1 MNDFSELNYIFNK
14 YPLCI
19 SYKNICK
26 NSKSWIQQSNVKSCN
41 FLFCKDINDIMI
53 CILQAYI
60 SFLSIEKSINF
71 DISIEELFKIVFDLP
86 NLNDNMKISLKKKL
100 NQLKKEYKESLTN
113 QKDKN
118 DFHISTQISF
128 DLQNNFVLT
137 FDIKTSQHEYH
148 LFDYVNS
155 QKKCNFEPIGY
166 KGNIKTNYV
175 YFYIFKKIND
185 NILYFHFETYK
196 DKLNMD
202 NICDFIESKFS
213 GKLKL
218 RKKSKDWI
226 MDSYFTM
233 KNCESELIRLD
244 NTNGLLINN
253 FDFEEDF
260 HNNLASFF
268 NINIYVLNEKKR
280 FEVFIPEPSWID
292 PNKAIKHIQELK
304 NNYISYHY
312 FKKSLFYKFFS
323 NEIKNEI
330 KSYLFYL

>member
-1 MNDFSELNYIFNK
+1 MNESSELNDIFNE

-19 SYKNICK
+19 SYKNINK
-26 NSKSWIQQSNVKSCN
+26 NPKSWIQQSNVKSFN
-41 FLFCKDINDIMI
+41 FLFCKNINDIMI
-53 CILQAYI
+53 CILQAYL
-60 SFLSIEKSINF
+60 SFLFIEKNINF
-71 DISIEELFKIVFDLP
+71 DISIYELLKIVFDLP
-86 NLNDNMKISLKKKL
+86 DLNDNMTKSLKKKI
-100 NQLKKEYKESLTN
+100 NQLKKDYKKSLKN
-113 QKDKN
+113 QKN
-118 DFHISTQISF
+118 DFYFSTQISF
-128 DLQNNFVLT
+128 DLQNNLVLT
-137 FDIKTSQHEYH
+137 FDIQTSKHKYH

-155 QKKCNFEPIGY
+155 QKKCNFEPIVY
-166 KGNIKTNYV
+166 QGNIKTNYV
-175 YFYIFKKIND
+175 YFYIFEKIND

-226 MDSYFTM
+226 MNSYFTM
-233 KNCESELIRLD
+233 KNSESELIRLD
-244 NTNGLLINN
+244 NTNGFLINN
-253 FDFEEDF
+253 FDFDEDF
-260 HNNLASFF
+260 CDTSFF
-268 NINIYVLNEKKR
+268 NIKIYVLNEKKR

-292 PNKAIKHIQELK
+292 PNKAIKHIQDLK